1 MRLLL
6 GVPYQGKRYFDVE
19 ARLLTLGRECAALEK
34 IAELGLDSKEKLNK
48 AEQMLVDLAYLSEQ
62 FKVIGIPKD
71 KLTPQFLLNNLATD
85 DYVLI
90 TEAIAELRK
99 KHIADGDN
107 PNPPNGE

>member
-6 GVPYQGKRYFDVE
+6 GIPYQGKRYFDIE
-19 ARLLTLGRECAALEK
+19 LRLLTLGGECAALEK
-34 IAELGLDSKEKLNK
+34 VAELGLDEKETLNK

-62 FKVIGIPKD
+62 IDVVGID
-71 KLTPQFLLNNLATD
+71 KTALTPEFLLDNLTTD